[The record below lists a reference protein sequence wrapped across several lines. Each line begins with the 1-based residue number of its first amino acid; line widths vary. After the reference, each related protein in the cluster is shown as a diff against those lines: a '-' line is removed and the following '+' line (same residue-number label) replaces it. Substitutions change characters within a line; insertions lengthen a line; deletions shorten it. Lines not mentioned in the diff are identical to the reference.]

1 MPNLERGFTLIELAM
16 VVLVLGLVTAIAA
29 GGFGRYGDH
38 YALNGATGS
47 VAERV
52 RFTRERAMATRTS
65 QTVRFEAGY
74 QGTDYRVE
82 VGGVLKSGWA
92 LPKRV
97 TYAWLS
103 GTIAAVTL
111 TPDGRAS
118 TSGLVILQDARGF
131 KDTVSVLSS
140 GLVLTQ

>member
-1 MPNLERGFTLIELAM
+1 MIKREEGFTLIELAM

-29 GGFGRYGDH
+29 GGFGRYSDH
-38 YALNGATGS
+38 YALNGATGNI
-47 VAERV
+47 AERV

-82 VGGVLKSGWA
+82 VGGVMQAGWA
-92 LPKRV
+92 LPKRI
-97 TYAWLS
+97 TYTWLT
-103 GTIAAVTL
+103 GTIASVTL
-111 TPDGRAS
+111 SPDGRAS